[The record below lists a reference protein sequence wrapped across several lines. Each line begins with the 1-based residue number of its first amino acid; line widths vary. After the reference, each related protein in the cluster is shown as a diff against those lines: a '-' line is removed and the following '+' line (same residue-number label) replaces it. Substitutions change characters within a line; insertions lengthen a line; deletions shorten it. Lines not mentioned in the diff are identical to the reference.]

1 MTLENLIH
9 AQAMGE
15 KKVLFHLI
23 RLRFQMN
30 LENPIHAQATKV
42 LFHIIHLRCP
52 MISFEVSNEFGE
64 PNSCS
69 GEKGIILLSF
79 PIIYIF
85 PYYFSYYSFKDFN
98 EFGGVK

>member
-9 AQAMGE
+9 VQARG
-15 KKVLFHLI
+15 KKVLFHII

-69 GEKGIILLSF
+69 GEKGIISYHSF
-79 PIIYIF
+79 EV
-85 PYYFSYYSFKDFN
+85 SNDFI
-98 EFGGVK
+98 